1 MSVTVLKRPDGA
13 RLWSLWVLASLAAL
27 ELAFLAT
34 EPVAGRL
41 LFGLSQ
47 IGLEPWVAGLSLI
60 PVRLAIAGA
69 ALGLAQWL
77 ILRRRIEHVG
87 RWPHATAV
95 GSVLGAPFLIVIAL
109 AFQLPKPHKLTQTES
124 LAFAALNGSATG
136 ICIALS
142 QLSVLSRRMART
154 QIWLAAGLVGYGL
167 GAVST
172 MALSVYVFLPF
183 ELNAAVTGGVLGAVT
198 GLALLHL
205 FGRAP
210 RTPALPGT
218 QTARASSG

>member
-1 MSVTVLKRPDGA
+1 MTVLKRPDGA
-13 RLWSLWVLASLAAL
+13 RLWALWVLASLAAL
-27 ELAFLAT
+27 ELAFLAR

-47 IGLEPWVAGLSLI
+47 LGLEPRVAGLSLI

-77 ILRRRIEHVG
+77 VLRRRIEHVG
-87 RWPHATAV
+87 RWPVATTVGAV
-95 GSVLGAPFLIVIAL
+95 LSAPLLIVIAL
-109 AFQLPKPHKLTQTES
+109 AFQLPEPHKLAQTES

-136 ICIALS
+136 ICIALG
-142 QLSVLSRRMART
+142 QLSVLGRRLAGT
-154 QIWLAAGLVGYGL
+154 QVWLAAGVVGYAL

-172 MALSVYVFLPF
+172 MALSVYAFLPF
-183 ELNAAVTGGVLGAVT
+183 GLNAAVTGGILGAVT

>member
-1 MSVTVLKRPDGA
+1 MVTVLKRPDGA
-13 RLWSLWVLASLAAL
+13 GFWSLWVLASLAAL
-27 ELAFLAT
+27 ELAFLVT

-47 IGLEPWVAGLSLI
+47 LGLEPRVAGLSLI
-60 PVRLAIAGA
+60 PVRQAIAGA

-87 RWPHATAV
+87 RWPVATTIGAV
-95 GSVLGAPFLIVIAL
+95 LSAPLLIVIAL
-109 AFQLPKPHKLTQTES
+109 AFQLPEPHKLAQTES

-136 ICIALS
+136 ICVALG
-142 QLSVLSRRMART
+142 QLAVLGRRLSGAHV
-154 QIWLAAGLVGYGL
+154 WLAAGLVGYAL

-172 MALSVYVFLPF
+172 MALSVYAFLPF
-183 ELNAAVTGGVLGAVT
+183 ELNAAATGGILGAVT
-198 GLALLHL
+198 GLALRYL

>member
-1 MSVTVLKRPDGA
+1 MLKRPDGA

-47 IGLEPWVAGLSLI
+47 LGLEPRVAGLSLI
-60 PVRLAIAGA
+60 PVRQAIAGA

-87 RWPHATAV
+87 RWPVATTVGAV
-95 GSVLGAPFLIVIAL
+95 LSAPLLIVIAL
-109 AFQLPKPHKLTQTES
+109 AFQLPEPHKLAQTES
-124 LAFAALNGSATG
+124 LAFAALTGSATG
-136 ICIALS
+136 ICIALG
-142 QLSVLSRRMART
+142 QLSVLGRRLAGT
-154 QIWLAAGLVGYGL
+154 QVWLAAGVVGYAL

-172 MALSVYVFLPF
+172 MALSVYAFLPF
-183 ELNAAVTGGVLGAVT
+183 ELAAAVTGGILGAVT
-198 GLALLHL
+198 GLVLLHL
-205 FGRAP
+205 IGRAP
-210 RTPALPGT
+210 RTPALPAT

>member
-1 MSVTVLKRPDGA
+1 MTVLKRSDGG
-13 RLWSLWVLASLAAL
+13 RLWALWVLASLAAL

-41 LFGLSQ
+41 LFGPSQ
-47 IGLEPWVAGLSLI
+47 LGLEPRVAGLSLI
-60 PVRLAIAGA
+60 PVRLATAGA
-69 ALGLAQWL
+69 GLGLAQWL
-77 ILRRRIEHVG
+77 VLRRRIEHVG
-87 RWPHATAV
+87 RWPVATTVGAV
-95 GSVLGAPFLIVIAL
+95 LSAPLLIVIAL
-109 AFQLPKPHKLTQTES
+109 AFQLPEPHKLGQTES

-136 ICIALS
+136 ICIALG
-142 QLSVLSRRMART
+142 QLPVLGRRLAGT
-154 QIWLAAGLVGYGL
+154 QVWLAAGVVGYGL

-172 MALSVYVFLPF
+172 MALSVYAFLPF
-183 ELNAAVTGGVLGAVT
+183 ELNAAVTGGILGAVT

-218 QTARASSG
+218 QIARASSG